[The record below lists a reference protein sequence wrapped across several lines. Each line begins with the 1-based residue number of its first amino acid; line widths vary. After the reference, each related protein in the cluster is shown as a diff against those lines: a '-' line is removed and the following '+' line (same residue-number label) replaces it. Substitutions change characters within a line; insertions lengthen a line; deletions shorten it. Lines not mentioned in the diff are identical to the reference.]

1 MDCARGLSHTVA
13 PGCEANGLAAAEVGR
28 PKTPLGLSQDRELSS
43 GGRLRVG
50 VPPAAASSKNPRPP
64 LLEERLSSGEKG
76 AEPWRC
82 RGEAEPEPCRRSLPL
97 KMT

>member
-1 MDCARGLSHTVA
+1 MRAAGSGPERVRVRGAGAQQSPPLKA
-13 PGCEANGLAAAEVGR
+13 PAG
-28 PKTPLGLSQDRELSS
+28 

-82 RGEAEPEPCRRSLPL
+82 SGEAEPEPCLRSLPL